1 MNAEYKKKLKIF
13 QEQLRAKS
21 DCPNVSDVSRPMRDL
36 LIQVKA
42 RFTTAPEIN
51 TRAHVDR
58 KPKTRL
64 LPLRR
69 KIVIL
74 KKKKLE

>member
-58 KPKTRL
+58 KPKHDCC
-64 LPLRR
+64 PCEE
-69 KIVIL
+69 KS
-74 KKKKLE
+74 